1 MIPLLFIGYLE
12 LGYMPSMSVA
22 QSLSADGVC
31 AESFY
36 ADLMGG
42 IQWGALRVYGR
53 EVCYLV
59 KGPTWYYRPLEMFFY
74 ANMDLTLGPVVV
86 GIEHLCMHPTI
97 CYSDLTPD
105 GLFGGYTRFYV
116 RVGK

>member
-1 MIPLLFIGYLE
+1 
-12 LGYMPSMSVA
+12 
-22 QSLSADGVC
+22 
-31 AESFY
+31 
-36 ADLMGG
+36 
-42 IQWGALRVYGR
+42 
-53 EVCYLV
+53 
-59 KGPTWYYRPLEMFFY
+59 MFFY